1 VKKELQIPNVL
12 CPSMG
17 EKGLIQVSNG
27 VMQIITPPTVIL
39 LEAKQ

>member
-1 VKKELQIPNVL
+1 
-12 CPSMG
+12 MG
-17 EKGLIQVSNG
+17 ENGLIQASNG